1 MFFICINQMMTAMF
15 GTLLTFEMEATVFYR
30 EYGDKSYGIVPY
42 FLTKTIIEIPF
53 MFIFPVLFT
62 GMTYFAIG
70 YEADVGKFFFF
81 ALAVSMIVICA
92 ASYGLVISAIFK
104 HGADTLAPVIM
115 MPLILF
121 GGFFANAGEYP
132 GYITWI
138 QYISPIRYTLES
150 LFWNEFN
157 DNTTYYHMR

>member
-1 MFFICINQMMTAMF
+1 MMTAMF

-53 MFIFPVLFT
+53 MFIFPFLFT
-62 GMTYFAIG
+62 TLTYFAIG
-70 YEADVGKFFFF
+70 YELDVGRFFFF
-81 ALAVSMIVICA
+81 AFAMCMIVICA
-92 ASYGLVISAIFK
+92 ASYGLVISALFK
-104 HGADTLAPVIM
+104 QGADTLAPVVM

-138 QYISPIRYTLES
+138 QYVSPI
-150 LFWNEFN
+150 
-157 DNTTYYHMR
+157 